1 MGKVCWDF
9 PLLGTGNESGNNIA
23 AITMFKGTGIMDG
36 LAREVCQNSL
46 DAKNKDLADV
56 PVKVKFEMINIPKKE
71 YEMFSEYEKYLD
83 QSIEYWNKSPLRTSD
98 ITDFLNNVKQA
109 LNYDEIPVLVMS
121 DYNTEGLNGVNARD
135 DEQSFWK
142 LLVDT
147 EGISIKQDKN
157 SAGSFGI
164 GKNAPFAYSALNL
177 VLYNTLAKDGGRAFE
192 GVTRLVTTQKE
203 HDGKL
208 RKTQPIGKYLYL
220 EDEYTGRP
228 ILPEDA
234 CKIANIDIFKR
245 NEVGTDVAVVGFKRD
260 DYLDWEKN
268 IAIATIKNFILAIMD
283 GKLDIV
289 VKSPKIEYHINQS
302 NIEELLYQDF
312 ANIDDLRYTR
322 QIFETITKGEKNNF
336 KIVEADDLT
345 IFVKENEGYRASV
358 SRFRSTG
365 MLINTTSE
373 GLPRFSVVV
382 IVNDVGEMILSQTLR
397 KAEPPQHTEWKAK
410 NITDNR
416 ELHNKAAKYI
426 RNINKKVK
434 ECLEK
439 FENSDIRDRM
449 DAGIGNFLPDIS
461 AEDNINEGNDGL
473 KTDVKIRE
481 IVSYDG
487 RVFYDSRYDTAETSD
502 GKHTSKTGIKTGKK
516 KHKKRE
522 DKPIQVVKPE
532 GNNEKG
538 IAPGRSNVRIVTP
551 KITEHR
557 TFYVNENKYRLYIN
571 SPEAYNKVFV
581 QYYAGRDDEK
591 QEALIVKNI
600 KSDNFS
606 MQPMNKEKIGPIS
619 LKEGAN
625 ILDVEFENSEIMAVI
640 PVFTMEVSYE
650 K

>member
-1 MGKVCWDF
+1 MGNVCWDF

-23 AITMFKGTGIMDG
+23 AITMFKGTGIMEG

-46 DAKNKDLADV
+46 DAKNKDLPPDT
-56 PVKVKFEMINIPKKE
+56 PVKVKFEMISIPKRE
-71 YEMFSEYEKYLD
+71 YEMFPEYEKYVD
-83 QSIEYWNKSPLRTSD
+83 QSIEYWNKSPLCTPE
-98 ITDFLNNVKQA
+98 IKEFLNNVKQA
-109 LNYDEIPVLVMS
+109 LNHDEIPVLVMS
-121 DYNTEGLNGVNARD
+121 DYNTVGLNGVDAND
-135 DEQSFWK
+135 DEQSFWR

-147 EGISIKQDKN
+147 DGISIKQDAS

-164 GKNAPFAYSALNL
+164 GKHAPFAYSALNL

-192 GVTRLVTTQKE
+192 GVTRLVTTQRKYNGE
-203 HDGKL
+203 L

-220 EDEYTGRP
+220 ENEYKGRP
-228 ILPEDA
+228 ILPKDM

-245 NEVGTDVAVVGFKRD
+245 NEIGTDVAVVGFKQD
-260 DYLDWEKN
+260 DYTDWERS
-268 IAIATIKNFILAIMD
+268 IAIAVIKNFILAIID
-283 GKLDIV
+283 GKLDV
-289 VKSPKIEYHINQS
+289 VIKSPKIEYEINKS
-302 NIEELLYQDF
+302 NIKDFLYQEFIQTDEL
-312 ANIDDLRYTR
+312 IYTR
-322 QIFETITKGEKNNF
+322 QIFETINEGERTDV
-336 KIVEADDLT
+336 KIVEPNDLT
-345 IFVKENEGYRASV
+345 IFIKDNETYRMAT

-365 MLINTTSE
+365 MLINTTPR

-382 IVNDVGEMILSQTLR
+382 IANDVGKMELSQVLR
-397 KAEPPQHTEWKAK
+397 KAEPPQHTEWKAA
-410 NITDNR
+410 NIDNKDLR
-416 ELHNKAAKYI
+416 NKAQKYI

-439 FENSDIRDRM
+439 FENLDIRDRM
-449 DAGIGNFLPDIS
+449 DAGIGNFLPDTS
-461 AEDNINEGNDGL
+461 EKENINEGNEGL
-473 KTDVKIRE
+473 KTDIKIRE

-502 GKHTSKTGIKTGKK
+502 GQNTPKTGIKTGKK

-532 GNNEKG
+532 GNTEKG

-557 TFYVNENKYRLYIN
+557 TFYINENRYRLYIN
-571 SPEAYNKVFV
+571 SPKAYDKVFV

-591 QEALIVKNI
+591 QESLVVRHI
-600 KSDNFS
+600 KGENFE
-606 MQPMNKEKIGPIS
+606 MHPMNKEKIGPIS
-619 LKEGAN
+619 LKEGSN
-625 ILDVEFENSEIMAVI
+625 ILNVEFENSEIMAVI